1 MAPDRKETNSILSLD
16 FCGGIVRATVCSL
29 RLVYASLCRVP
40 RPLPTNSGGD
50 KDPAPSNG
58 AYLTCLFD
66 CPAGEQRFIHPS
78 SIRIPNRDVRVDV
91 NSYMRRHSSHSS
103 LSECAA
109 PVFCLTVIALTLS
122 NLSRLPVSRRK
133 LAHAAARGSLEDMGR
148 LVDSFHIPQGNW
160 PHAIVPVFYV
170 NLNTADIPMLQL
182 DWGSQD
188 TASVLR
194 RVRLT
199 ITAFHGLLLLV
210 HNGFVERGAY
220 VDLWLSI
227 WEWIK
232 FLDTFREHLS
242 DPSRLH
248 PQYWCYISLIRN
260 LWERANEETRQLIT
274 QTSSLRIVFGR
285 AWAGVLF
292 LDKNDTGSLIDVS
305 AILTFDKV
313 GAASS
318 NATDMEDYATGV
330 CEGRPG
336 ADLASCV
343 VSHLQQAFRSPN
355 SAPTPVALAHLA
367 GVFYLLRDAFDSDIG
382 FRESLLAQGIVA
394 TLTTI
399 CRSLSLNTSTAVTG
413 DLNAMLQCLIR
424 CFTYTSRTPWIAESI
439 GAGLLSLLFA
449 CGPVKSS
456 GVQEELLR
464 VLEWELPAF
473 AVYYSVLSELRR
485 AFGKVETLDPSS
497 YFSKDIRTHWQ
508 RFAALVEGRLQV
520 VEEYK
525 TGALT
530 ALRYCDNLECGKVCD
545 KRALKCCS
553 RCLSRRY
560 CSRTCQKVDYR
571 KAQHKIDCPKLKQ
584 SHETEALNY
593 NRKDLSFFRALVNHD
608 YTLRQHEIAVDLL
621 RGIHAKA
628 GVVRTVPCTAFDY
641 TQGECKVSTRRL
653 WDADLRGWLR
663 EWSRGRVQFHAV
675 EVVHGPEKHTLGLPL
690 RSERKGLL
698 CGLRDIAE
706 SMPPYVEG
714 APVDLEPYH
723 EGVRHLIRLEG
734 LQTH

>member
-1 MAPDRKETNSILSLD
+1 M
-16 FCGGIVRATVCSL
+16 
-29 RLVYASLCRVP
+29 
-40 RPLPTNSGGD
+40 
-50 KDPAPSNG
+50 
-58 AYLTCLFD
+58 
-66 CPAGEQRFIHPS
+66 
-78 SIRIPNRDVRVDV
+78 
-91 NSYMRRHSSHSS
+91 
-103 LSECAA
+103 
-109 PVFCLTVIALTLS
+109 
-122 NLSRLPVSRRK
+122 
-133 LAHAAARGSLEDMGR
+133 
-148 LVDSFHIPQGNW
+148 
-160 PHAIVPVFYV
+160 
-170 NLNTADIPMLQL
+170 
-182 DWGSQD
+182 
-188 TASVLR
+188 
-194 RVRLT
+194 
-199 ITAFHGLLLLV
+199 
-210 HNGFVERGAY
+210 
-220 VDLWLSI
+220 
-227 WEWIK
+227 
-232 FLDTFREHLS
+232 
-242 DPSRLH
+242 
-248 PQYWCYISLIRN
+248 
-260 LWERANEETRQLIT
+260 EE
-274 QTSSLRIVFGR
+274 
-285 AWAGVLF
+285 
-292 LDKNDTGSLIDVS
+292 
-305 AILTFDKV
+305 
-313 GAASS
+313 
-318 NATDMEDYATGV
+318 YATGV
-330 CEGRPG
+330 CERRPG

-367 GVFYLLRDAFDSDIG
+367 GVFYLLRDVFDSDIG

-399 CRSLSLNTSTAVTG
+399 CRSLSLNTSTVVTG

-497 YFSKDIRTHWQ
+497 YFSKDIRPHWQ

-530 ALRYCDNLECGKVCD
+530 ALRYCDNL
-545 KRALKCCS
+545 
-553 RCLSRRY
+553 
-560 CSRTCQKVDYR
+560 
-571 KAQHKIDCPKLKQ
+571 
-584 SHETEALNY
+584 EALNY

-628 GVVRTVPCTAFDY
+628 GGVPCTAFDY

-653 WDADLRGWLR
+653 WDADYRR
-663 EWSRGRVQFHAV
+663 EWSRGRVQFHAA

-706 SMPPYVEG
+706 SMPPNC
-714 APVDLEPYH
+714 L
-723 EGVRHLIRLEG
+723 RHTKLILL
-734 LQTH
+734 LQTFGQNDAADRSISGGNWGRTETW